1 MRSDSP
7 KCICAPNCKRHD
19 GLWPKGGPVCGTDGV
34 SYKSH
39 CRLKKRSCRTRDQ
52 SLTVNYRGPCQSECI
67 KYATYNKSWTNTPP
81 GRKAGGRVGP
91 AGCAYDGRNAPVRSG
106 REPNLTFFFVIFFF
120 FADQAIA
127 LLPSNFRHSLRVI
140 LLELHSRP
148 PARNLFLPSS

>member
-7 KCICAPNCKRHD
+7 KCICAPNCKRRD

-67 KYATYNKSWTNTPP
+67 KRKWTTTRIFGP
-81 GRKAGGRVGP
+81 AVRVGA
-91 AGCAYDGRNAPVRSG
+91 AGVAFDNRNASVWSG
-106 REPNLTFFFVIFFF
+106 REPNLTFFFPFLPVRRSHYSFY
-120 FADQAIA
+120 
-127 LLPSNFRHSLRVI
+127 LLSLRVI
-140 LLELHSRP
+140 FPRTPLKTCFASSRSVLVLIGDAP
-148 PARNLFLPSS
+148 T